1 MSTTPVN
8 IPRDLF
14 SEIETYC
21 KANDKEVTP
30 FIVKLLRAA
39 FTIEKYGAKP
49 NKPIVKEEIPK
60 NDIEVP
66 KKDIDDIVAVPEIKD
81 LKSQEIPNN
90 IGTFDKDIYGE

>member
-1 MSTTPVN
+1 MRST
-8 IPRDLF
+8 
-14 SEIETYC
+14 
-21 KANDKEVTP
+21 
-30 FIVKLLRAA
+30 
-39 FTIEKYGAKP
+39 
-49 NKPIVKEEIPK
+49 KEEIPK

>member
-81 LKSQEIPNN
+81 LKNQEIPNN